1 MTRWLIVLT
10 VAFVGCVAS
19 LPADDSLTA
28 DLACEVAREVVRMR
42 QLPPAP
48 EPAPKPGEC
57 CTQCKGTGYIT
68 HGDGHRTPCPCP
80 PTCVCKKPKA
90 AQPCPDGKCRP

>member
-1 MTRWLIVLT
+1 VNRWLIVLSV
-10 VAFVGCVAS
+10 VAVGCVAS

-28 DLACEVAREVVRMR
+28 DLACEVAREAVRMR

-48 EPAPKPGEC
+48 EPSPKPGEC
-57 CTQCKGTGYIT
+57 CKQCKGTGFIT

-80 PTCVCKKPKA
+80 PNCVCKKPKT
-90 AQPCPDGKCRP
+90 AQPCPDGKCPK